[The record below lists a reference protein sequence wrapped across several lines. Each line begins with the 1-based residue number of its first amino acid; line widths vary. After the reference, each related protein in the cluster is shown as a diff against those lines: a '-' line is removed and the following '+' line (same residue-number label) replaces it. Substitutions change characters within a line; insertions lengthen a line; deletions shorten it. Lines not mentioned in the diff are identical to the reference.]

1 MKYSVITVCFNNLAG
16 LKKTAESVLAQTSR
30 DYEWLIFD
38 GGSSDGTKEY
48 LESLGDKV
56 SYWESMRDGGIYD
69 AMNKGIRKATGEY
82 LIFMNSGDS
91 FASTEILANVSSCC
105 CGAGVVYGDWNEV
118 RKDSIRTSKGPKEA
132 DFNFFCERNICHQA
146 MFIRAELLKKSE
158 YSTTLGVLA
167 DWAKWLEFVD
177 KGVDF
182 KYVPGVVCNYDC
194 YGISSQVDHIV
205 ERAKMMAKLDENI
218 RAKIIAWL
226 AGCSMTYAT
235 LAKYLGIDDIKK
247 MSWLAQKKYKIC
259 KSICKNLC
267 KTYGTNSR

>member
-1 MKYSVITVCFNNLAG
+1 MKYSVITVCFNNLEG
-16 LKKTAESVLAQTSR
+16 LKKTAELVLAQTSR

-38 GGSSDGTKEY
+38 GDSSDGTKEY

-69 AMNKGIRKATGEY
+69 AMNKGIRKAMGEY
-82 LIFMNSGDS
+82 LIFMNSGDT
-91 FASTEILANVSSCC
+91 FASTEVLARISPYC
-105 CGAGVVYGDWNEV
+105 CGVGVVYGDWNEV
-118 RKDSIRTSKGPKEA
+118 RKDSMRTCKGPKEA

-146 MFIRAELLKKSE
+146 MFIKAELLKKSE
-158 YSTTLGVLA
+158 YSTTLGVFA
-167 DWAKWLEFVD
+167 DWAKWLEFAD

-194 YGISSQVDHIV
+194 YGISSQVDPIEEHA
-205 ERAKMMAKLDENI
+205 RMMAKLDETL
-218 RAKIIAWL
+218 RARIIARL
-226 AGCSMTYAT
+226 TDRSVTFAT

-267 KTYGTNSR
+267 KTYGTNSW